1 MLCACTTAKFSTT
14 QLLIFIKKYYEKDKH
29 NLLDPN
35 RPVSRHDVRS
45 SIPNILSVPQAVDL
59 VITHLGYPTYFLP
72 MIGAA
77 KFAGAI
83 AILIPGFPRIKE
95 WAYAGLIYDLSAA
108 IYSAISVGDTAD
120 KWSPIFVLIIL
131 IASSYIYHHKRLR
144 EVSKTSS

>member
-1 MLCACTTAKFSTT
+1 M
-14 QLLIFIKKYYEKDKH
+14 KKTNTIYWI
-29 NLLDPN
+29 LTGL
-35 RPVSRHDVRS
+35 SAAMMFAS

-72 MIGAA
+72 MIGVA
-77 KFAGAI
+77 KFAGAV

-108 IYSAISVGDTAD
+108 IYSSISVGDPAG
-120 KWSPIFVLIIL
+120 KWLPIFVFIIL

-144 EVSKTSS
+144 ENLHTKS